1 MGSELIEREGDPKWV
16 VVNEDVARTQT
27 GSLR

>member
-1 MGSELIEREGDPKWV
+1 MGSELVDREEDPKWV
-16 VVNEDVARTQT
+16 VANEDVARTQT